1 MIKVGV
7 VDTTFARVDMGSEA
21 IDEIRSLTTRI
32 KVVRR
37 TVPGIKDLAVACKIL
52 IEEEGCEACM
62 ALGMPGPDPKDKI
75 SAQVASY
82 GIMMAQLM
90 TGRHILEVFVHE
102 DEAESEAELVELCRN
117 RAREHARNLVMML
130 LSPEEMVRRAG
141 TGQREGFPDAG
152 PAKQR
157 YS

>member
-7 VDTTFARVDMGSEA
+7 VDTTFARVDMGKEA
-21 IDEIRSLTTRI
+21 IDEIKSLTTRI
-32 KVVRR
+32 KVIRR

-52 IEEEGCEACM
+52 IEEEGCEACI

-75 SAQVASY
+75 SAQVASQ
-82 GIMMAQLM
+82 GIMLAQLM
-90 TGRHILEVFVHE
+90 TNKHILEVFVHE
-102 DEAESEAELVELCRN
+102 DEAKSEAELVELCKN
-117 RAREHARNLVMML
+117 RAREHARNLVRML
-130 LSPEEMVRRAG
+130 FSPEEMTKLAG
-141 TGQREGFPDAG
+141 TGQREGFPDVG